1 MGEELVS
8 NEAIIYLVGACCVV
22 LMLAAYVAFILIP
35 AWTAYDRLWQRLVAA
50 TLTLYILAA
59 FVGVGVLAGG
69 TVVWYWDRI
78 SV

>member
-1 MGEELVS
+1 MGAEPVS
-8 NEAIIYLVGACCVV
+8 NEATIYLVGACCVV

-35 AWTAYDRLWQRLVAA
+35 AWTAYERLWQRLVAA
-50 TLTLYILAA
+50 ALTLYVLVAL
-59 FVGVGVLAGG
+59 VGVGVVAGG

>member
-1 MGEELVS
+1 MGREPVS

-50 TLTLYILAA
+50 TLTLYVLVAL
-59 FVGVGVLAGG
+59 VGVGVLAGG